1 MIEVGLVVVVVVVQ
15 IGVPG
20 GGEDI
25 GEGSNSPQEAGGLS
39 SGSRCPGSLS
49 GEH

>member
-1 MIEVGLVVVVVVVQ
+1 MENSIVIEVGLVMVVVIE

-25 GEGSNSPQEAGGLS
+25 GEGSNSSQESGGLS
-39 SGSRCPGSLS
+39 P
-49 GEH
+49 